1 MKYFYAENK
10 LTKKGQGIGGI
21 FNGPSIKE
29 ILEEGMINNL
39 EAILSHSNDVAVAM
53 IYLRNDNIDLNMT
66 LKVHVIL
73 HYFSQYFELTN
84 STMRDTN
91 GEFVE
96 TLHSSLHIDETNHGN
111 KVVRKLGT
119 QVHLKKAKNSLT
131 SFNSKRAG
139 ISPAYD
145 LTLRK
150 KSCPRPSGLA
160 HLFNKSYVLIYSIVY
175 TFFTLHKFLQ
185 TESAAK

>member
-1 MKYFYAENK
+1 MSLEK
-10 LTKKGQGIGGI
+10 
-21 FNGPSIKE
+21 SIDPDYQI
-29 ILEEGMINNL
+29 IL
-39 EAILSHSNDVAVAM
+39 NDFERNFD
-53 IYLRNDNIDLNMT
+53 YLYDNIDLNMT

-73 HYFSQYFELTN
+73 HHFSQYFDITN

-96 TLHSSLHIDETNHGN
+96 TLHSSLHIHEENHGY

-139 ISPAYD
+139 FSPAHD

-150 KSCPRPSGLA
+150 NSRPAHLVLA

-175 TFFTLHKFLQ
+175 TFLPCINSFRQNRPPNDKRLSH
-185 TESAAK
+185 